1 MRSEPYRQAL
11 QFLDEP
17 LWISFMNRE
26 ITAMILFQIE
36 VSGIKLASIQSYMNL
51 SDTIGTQLALINA
64 GNSVE
69 ID

>member
-1 MRSEPYRQAL
+1 
-11 QFLDEP
+11 
-17 LWISFMNRE
+17 MNRE

>member
-1 MRSEPYRQAL
+1 
-11 QFLDEP
+11 
-17 LWISFMNRE
+17 
-26 ITAMILFQIE
+26 MILFQIE
-36 VSGIKLASIQSYMNL
+36 VAGIKLASLQSFMTL

>member
-1 MRSEPYRQAL
+1 
-11 QFLDEP
+11 
-17 LWISFMNRE
+17 
-26 ITAMILFQIE
+26 MILFQIE